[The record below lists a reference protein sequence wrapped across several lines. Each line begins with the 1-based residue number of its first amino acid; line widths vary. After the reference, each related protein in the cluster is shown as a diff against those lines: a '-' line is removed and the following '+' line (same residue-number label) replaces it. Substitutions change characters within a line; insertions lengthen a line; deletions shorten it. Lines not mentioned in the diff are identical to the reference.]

1 MNSHPEA
8 RKVTKKASSLFSCVS
23 LRFSRPFTWCLCLG
37 LVLILL
43 VPLASGEE
51 RSSDKGS
58 SVLDAT
64 QPYSA
69 QKLNPI
75 SYAADC
81 SVIVT
86 PPYKTKV
93 LKVWIPIP
101 PSNAAQVVSASK
113 FSTFPQEVQPEIGR
127 EKMYGNQ
134 FAYFEFQE
142 PQGAQIIRHKFQV
155 QTFELRWKI
164 QPDQVRS
171 VEKWPASFDSYRRSE
186 SQAVVVDD
194 RFQKLLRQVVPERK
208 NPLLDLSLVMSWVG
222 DNFTYDHHDASL
234 AADAARAFDTHRGHC
249 SDYHGF
255 CAAMGRAMGYPTRV
269 TYGINTFPK
278 NSPSHCKLEAF
289 LPPYGWV
296 SFDVSETQKLIASVK
311 KDGKLTES
319 EKADLISAATQRL
332 TAGFRDNTWFLQ
344 TVGTDYDLEPPAKK
358 RVPVVRTAYVEAD
371 GIALPDPDPADP
383 VKREFAWMT
392 AYEFKTEGKVAN
404 PYSDM
409 RTLKSK

>member
-1 MNSHPEA
+1 MNSHQEA
-8 RKVTKKASSLFSCVS
+8 RQVIRNKASLLFCVS
-23 LRFSRPFTWCLCLG
+23 LRFSRPFPWSLCLG
-37 LVLILL
+37 FALILL
-43 VPLASGEE
+43 VRFASGEE
-51 RSSDKGS
+51 RPGEKNSIP
-58 SVLDAT
+58 LDPA

-69 QKLNPI
+69 IKLNPI
-75 SYAADC
+75 TYAADC

-86 PPYKTKV
+86 PPYKTKL

-101 PSNAAQVVSASK
+101 PSNGGQVVSASE
-113 FSTFPQEVQPEIGR
+113 FTTFPQEVKPKIGR

-134 FAYFEFQE
+134 FAYFEFPE

-155 QTFELRWKI
+155 QAFELRWKI
-164 QPDQVRS
+164 QADQVQS
-171 VEKWPASFDSYRRSE
+171 VEKWPSSFDSYRRGE
-186 SQAVVVDD
+186 SQAVVLDD
-194 RFQKLLRQVVPERK
+194 RFQKLLKQVVPERK

-234 AADAARAFDTHRGHC
+234 AADAAKAFDTHRGHC

-269 TYGINTFPK
+269 TYGISTFPK

-296 SFDVSETQKLIASVK
+296 SFDVSETQKLVAAVK
-311 KDGKLTES
+311 KDGKLAES
-319 EKADLISAATQRL
+319 EKAELIAAATQRL
-332 TAGFRDNTWFLQ
+332 TTGFRDNTWFLQ

-358 RVPVVRTAYVEAD
+358 RVPVVRTAYIEAD

-383 VKREFAWMT
+383 LKHEFAWMT
-392 AYEFKTEGKVAN
+392 AYEFKTEGKVVN
-404 PYSDM
+404 PFSDYK
-409 RTLKSK
+409 TLTAK